1 MVNTFP
7 QVVTIAGSDSDGS
20 AGMEA
25 DLHTFFMRHTYGMA
39 IVTACVAG
47 NSYGIQ
53 DSVDLPLSFVKQEFK
68 SLADDFKICAS
79 KTGMLSNASL
89 IATVAQEYQK
99 YSFGPLVV
107 DPVIVTKHGAT
118 LLSPDALHNLRNL
131 MLPLA
136 TVITPNFYEAQA
148 LVERQLQTKDDIKKA
163 AQELQKM
170 GAKNIMIKG
179 RHDNDQQA
187 DVADYVL
194 LASGED
200 FWLSSPYVKTEHVN
214 GTGDSLS
221 ACITAELGKGK
232 TITTAIKIAKKFV
245 YQAIAHQIDVGH
257 KYGPI
262 NHWATADIE

>member
-1 MVNTFP
+1 MINTFP

-53 DSVDLPLSFVKQEFK
+53 DSVNLPIPFIKQEFN
-68 SLADDFKICAS
+68 SLAADFNIKAS

-89 IATVAQEYQK
+89 ITTVAQEYQK
-99 YSFGPLVV
+99 NNFGPLIV

-118 LLSPDALHNLRNL
+118 LLATDALNNLRNL
-131 MLPLA
+131 LIPLA
-136 TVITPNFYEAQA
+136 TVITPNFYEAQT
-148 LVERQLQTKDDIKKA
+148 LVERQLQTMDDIKKA
-163 AQELQKM
+163 ARDLQKM

-179 RHDNDQQA
+179 RHDNNHQTIVD
-187 DVADYVL
+187 DYVL

-200 FWLSSPYVKTEHVN
+200 FWLSSPYVNTEHVN

-221 ACITAELGKGK
+221 ACITAELAKRQSV
-232 TITTAIKIAKKFV
+232 ITAIKLAKQLV
-245 YQAIAHQIDVGH
+245 YQAIAHPIDVGH

-262 NHWATADIE
+262 NHWQMGDIK